1 MNIRILL
8 SPFNFYMMI
17 ISLLTSSYAY
27 SDDVNISFTGSIA
40 YGSCQIAVPDQLV
53 DLGSASTMNFNSV
66 GDMSVQKKFYIRLN
80 CPIGSPSK
88 ASVTFE
94 GQHDMIDP
102 SLLAISSDAVKGIAI
117 RLEDSLGQKL
127 PLGSASEINNISQ
140 GEIAIPFNVR
150 YQSTSERAL
159 ISPGV
164 ADSFVSFAIT
174 YQ

>member
-1 MNIRILL
+1 
-8 SPFNFYMMI
+8 MMI
-17 ISLLTSSYAY
+17 ISLLTSLCAY

-94 GQHDMIDP
+94 GQHDMTDP

-127 PLGSASEINNISQ
+127 SLGSASEINNISQ
-140 GEIAIPFNVR
+140 GEIAIPFNAR